1 MKIKSL
7 ISALLVLSV
16 AISLLASFGIS
27 SFSNTEDFEYRV
39 NNGEV
44 RIEKY
49 LKKFSGKLVLP
60 SYIDGLPV
68 TSLGANNADTSE
80 IT

>member
-60 SYIDGLPV
+60 S
-68 TSLGANNADTSE
+68 
-80 IT
+80 